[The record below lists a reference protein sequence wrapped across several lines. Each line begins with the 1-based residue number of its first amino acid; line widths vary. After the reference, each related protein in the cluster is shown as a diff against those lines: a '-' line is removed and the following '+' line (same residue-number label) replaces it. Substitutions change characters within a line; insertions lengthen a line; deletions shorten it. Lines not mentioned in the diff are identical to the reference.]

1 MAKHEYTIGD
11 HDRKAK
17 PSSLGGRHGGPMGM
31 PGEKANDFSKTMKQ
45 LLSYCNPICQ
55 LL

>member
-17 PSSLGGRHGGPMGM
+17 PSSLGGRHGMGPGRKS
-31 PGEKANDFSKTMKQ
+31 E
-45 LLSYCNPICQ
+45 
-55 LL
+55 